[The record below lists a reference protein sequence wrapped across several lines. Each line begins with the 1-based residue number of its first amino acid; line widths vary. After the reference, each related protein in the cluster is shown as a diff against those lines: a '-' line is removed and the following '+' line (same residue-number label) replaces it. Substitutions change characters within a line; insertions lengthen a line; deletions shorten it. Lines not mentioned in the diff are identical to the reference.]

1 MKGREEVTMKK
12 TMVKRLMSWVLAAA
26 MVVAML
32 PVSVLGAEPGGNVAK
47 IGDTEYAT
55 LDEAIT
61 AAEDGATIELLGDAT
76 TQGINLH
83 KNLTIQA
90 AGGLANEPTITFTQY
105 GIALAYGD
113 KDQGWSLTFKD
124 LKISM
129 KDIGMT
135 PATGEWNWVSI
146 CTSNSS
152 ITLDNVDMVM
162 DGENARG
169 AWDEQTQ
176 AYKTVHAIY
185 FTGDSELNLI
195 NGTNLTI
202 KNYDEDALE
211 WNDGN
216 TNYKVNIKDST
227 FISDNNRSGFAG
239 TFYATIDNS
248 IVKVLNS
255 KGNGSNGT
263 YYTIKNGSQVLFDG
277 NGSWGISAYRIDMTD
292 HSTLTATNNEY
303 SGIWVRILNVDS
315 TCTLDVENN
324 GYGGQCNLGGSLS
337 TSATSNAGISFWGNG
352 SATSTI
358 ETGANVTIKYNAGSG
373 ISGLQSVSNLSIGS
387 ATIVNNGINNT
398 GVGAVYGGGIY
409 TVGTMNLGPDV
420 VIYNNHASV
429 AGDDIYYAPASDNK
443 TLTFG
448 QVGSDWVLDDCDHLI
463 DGWYLDGEGDR
474 WQVCNLAEGEDP
486 YAKEYVLENATA
498 TVTGL
503 TALKAAHGY
512 DPVDKASYPS
522 LDKKVGDNDE
532 EMNDVDVDAAAGQK
546 VSFQLTSN
554 VPTDLLNYLNPKDV
568 TPPSIDGEE
577 PGTAEKVEIAGRG
590 EYTLTFHDK
599 LNAML
604 TNSENYV
611 VKIGDTEL
619 TAEQYEVLTPADGCS
634 FEISLDLAAL
644 YKDGVIADDD
654 IEKATPITVTYDATL
669 SAEAVAGE
677 YENEAWVTAPEW
689 TTEKDIVYVNTY
701 AIDIFKYDQANNTG
715 LAGAEFELKNSEGV
729 VISTVTSG
737 QDGYAVIDGLDAG
750 TYYLTEIKAPEGY
763 VKSDTPLTI
772 IIPKDADGENVVSVN
787 FANSQIPHTGGTGT
801 LMFTIGGAA
810 IIATAGVLLLVSRKK
825 RKA

>member
-26 MVVAML
+26 MVVTML

-47 IGDTEYAT
+47 IGETEYAT
-55 LDEAIT
+55 LDEAIK
-61 AAEDGATIELLGDAT
+61 AAADGATIELLGNAELSST
-76 TQGINLH
+76 TFPANKSLAINGGTEKYTVNANQAYLNIAGTVTFENCTVDFHGIPKGHWMYLYMAQN
-83 KNLTIQA
+83 
-90 AGGLANEPTITFTQY
+90 G
-105 GIALAYGD
+105 
-113 KDQGWSLTFKD
+113 SLTFRNSTVNID
-124 LKISM
+124 GSDASTNTTAM
-129 KDIGMT
+129 YFPEPNQA
-135 PATGEWNWVSI
+135 PANFVVD
-146 CTSNSS
+146 NS
-152 ITLDNVDMVM
+152 
-162 DGENARG
+162 
-169 AWDEQTQ
+169 
-176 AYKTVHAIY
+176 TV
-185 FTGDSELNLI
+185 
-195 NGTNLTI
+195 TI
-202 KNYDEDALE
+202 KNCE
-211 WNDGN
+211 GN
-216 TNYKVNIKDST
+216 GISWGGQTAPANNSITINKSNFVIDNCARSNSGGGGGFIGTFDINITDST
-227 FISDNNRSGFAG
+227 VKVINNRSYG
-239 TFYATIDNS
+239 S
-248 IVKVLNS
+248 
-255 KGNGSNGT
+255 NGSNFN
-263 YYTIKNGSQVLFDG
+263 IKNSDVTFAN
-277 NGSWGISAYRIDMTD
+277 NGSHGLSAGNLYISNSNVTANHNAYIGIAVNGEMKISESSVVTVTENAYGSLGYAAMRLYNDYPFTIDGTSKLYIKD
-292 HSTLTATNNEY
+292 NSNTGLYVRQGQLTVADGAYLEITGNQVTNNQ
-303 SGIWVRILNVDS
+303 
-315 TCTLDVENN
+315 LD
-324 GYGGQCNLGGSLS
+324 G
-337 TSATSNAGISFWGNG
+337 
-352 SATSTI
+352 
-358 ETGANVTIKYNAGSG
+358 
-373 ISGLQSVSNLSIGS
+373 
-387 ATIVNNGINNT
+387 
-398 GVGAVYGGGIY
+398 YGGGIY
-409 TVGTMNLGPDV
+409 VGYGDNYDPTVVLPADAK
-420 VIYNNHASV
+420 IYNNYATNG
-429 AGDDIYYAPASDNK
+429 GDDIYVSQGKNGPS
-443 TLTFG
+443 LTFG
-448 QVGSDWVLDDCDHLI
+448 KVGTDWVLDDCDHLI
-463 DGWYLDGEGDR
+463 DGWYLDGEGAR
-474 WQVCNLAEGEDP
+474 WQVCGLAEGEEP
-486 YAKEYVLENATA
+486 YAVEYVLENETA

-522 LDKKVGDNDE
+522 LDKKVGDDDEAMNDE
-532 EMNDVDVDAAAGQK
+532 DVDAAAGQE

>member
-1 MKGREEVTMKK
+1 MKK

-26 MVVAML
+26 MVVTML

-47 IGDTEYAT
+47 IGETEYAT
-55 LDEAIT
+55 LDEAIK
-61 AAEDGATIELLGDAT
+61 AAADGATIELLGNAELSST
-76 TQGINLH
+76 TFPANKSLAINGGTEKYTVNANQAYLNIAGTVTFENCTVDFHGIPKGHWMYLYMAQN
-83 KNLTIQA
+83 
-90 AGGLANEPTITFTQY
+90 G
-105 GIALAYGD
+105 
-113 KDQGWSLTFKD
+113 SLTFRNSTVNID
-124 LKISM
+124 GSDASTNTTAM
-129 KDIGMT
+129 YFPEPNQA
-135 PATGEWNWVSI
+135 PANFVVD
-146 CTSNSS
+146 NS
-152 ITLDNVDMVM
+152 
-162 DGENARG
+162 
-169 AWDEQTQ
+169 
-176 AYKTVHAIY
+176 TV
-185 FTGDSELNLI
+185 
-195 NGTNLTI
+195 TI
-202 KNYDEDALE
+202 KNCE
-211 WNDGN
+211 GN
-216 TNYKVNIKDST
+216 GISWGGQTAPANNSITINKSNFVIDNCARSNSGGGGGFIGTFDINITDST
-227 FISDNNRSGFAG
+227 VKVINNRSYG
-239 TFYATIDNS
+239 S
-248 IVKVLNS
+248 
-255 KGNGSNGT
+255 NGSNFN
-263 YYTIKNGSQVLFDG
+263 IKNSDVTFAN
-277 NGSWGISAYRIDMTD
+277 NGSHGLSAGNLYISNSNVTANHNAYIGIAVNGEMKISESSVVTVTENAYGSLGYAAMRLYNDYPFTIDGTSKLYIKD
-292 HSTLTATNNEY
+292 NSNTGLYVRQGQLTVADGAYLEITGNQVTNNQ
-303 SGIWVRILNVDS
+303 
-315 TCTLDVENN
+315 LD
-324 GYGGQCNLGGSLS
+324 G
-337 TSATSNAGISFWGNG
+337 
-352 SATSTI
+352 
-358 ETGANVTIKYNAGSG
+358 
-373 ISGLQSVSNLSIGS
+373 
-387 ATIVNNGINNT
+387 
-398 GVGAVYGGGIY
+398 YGGGIY
-409 TVGTMNLGPDV
+409 VGYGDNYDPTVVLPADAK
-420 VIYNNHASV
+420 IYNNYATNG
-429 AGDDIYYAPASDNK
+429 GDDIYVSQGKNGPS
-443 TLTFG
+443 LTFG
-448 QVGSDWVLDDCDHLI
+448 KVGTDWVLDDCDHLI
-463 DGWYLDGEGDR
+463 DGWYLDGEGAR
-474 WQVCNLAEGEDP
+474 WQVCGLAEGEEP
-486 YAKEYVLENATA
+486 YAVEYVLENETA

-522 LDKKVGDNDE
+522 LDKKVGDDDEAMNDE
-532 EMNDVDVDAAAGQK
+532 DVDAAAGQE

>member
-1 MKGREEVTMKK
+1 MKK
-12 TMVKRLMSWVLAAA
+12 TMLKRLMSWVLAAA

-32 PVSVLGAEPGGNVAK
+32 PVSVLGAEPGGSVAK

-55 LDEAIT
+55 FAA
-61 AAEDGATIELLGDAT
+61 AAEAVKEGETIELLQDCNSG
-76 TQGINLH
+76 
-83 KNLTIQA
+83 LTKAWAIDKKV
-90 AGGLANEPTITFTQY
+90 TITGNYTVTFDTY
-105 GIALAYGD
+105 SFGLNGNGVNGGAVLTLNGCHILINNASYTAYSD
-113 KDQGWSLTFKD
+113 DPANAAIMLTEGA
-124 LKISM
+124 KI
-129 KDIGMT
+129 
-135 PATGEWNWVSI
+135 V
-146 CTSNSS
+146 
-152 ITLDNVDMVM
+152 LDNGASLIVDGAKG
-162 DGENARG
+162 DGFAT
-169 AWDEQTQ
+169 WDSINQEYSDTIFEEIVIRNGSR
-176 AYKTVHAIY
+176 YEFK
-185 FTGDSELNLI
+185 
-195 NGTNLTI
+195 NGTNGGGFEDY
-202 KNYDEDALE
+202 NGGEYDVPINDVISVEGNCEINCHDSYSGIIAT
-211 WNDGN
+211 WNVYVN
-216 TNYKVNIKDST
+216 HSILKV
-227 FISDNNRSGFAG
+227 FNNS
-239 TFYATIDNS
+239 
-248 IVKVLNS
+248 
-255 KGNGSNGT
+255 GNGSNGSN
-263 YYTIKNGSQVLFDG
+263 YYISNGSQVTFEG
-277 NGSWGISAYRIDMTD
+277 NGSHGISAADLKVETG
-292 HSTLTATNNEY
+292 STVTASKNGYYGAYSSGNFLVDGTSKMIVTGNSAKGDYAGLKLTAGVTDGKVEAGAVVTITDNY
-303 SGIWVRILNVDS
+303 CSGLS
-315 TCTLDVENN
+315 NN
-324 GYGGQCNLGGSLS
+324 GVCVFEEGAKLTIMNNKNDKG
-337 TSATSNAGISFWGNG
+337 TSSH
-352 SATSTI
+352 
-358 ETGANVTIKYNAGSG
+358 
-373 ISGLQSVSNLSIGS
+373 
-387 ATIVNNGINNT
+387 
-398 GVGAVYGGGIY
+398 GGGIY
-409 TVGTMNLGPDV
+409 NSGASAKLTLPSDA
-420 VIYNNHASV
+420 VIYNNHSKTD
-429 AGDDIYYAPASDNK
+429 GDDIFNNTTA
-443 TLTFG
+443 TITFG
-448 QVGSDWVLDDCDHLI
+448 KVGSDWVLDDCDHLI

-772 IIPKDADGENVVSVN
+772 IIPKDADGENVVSVS